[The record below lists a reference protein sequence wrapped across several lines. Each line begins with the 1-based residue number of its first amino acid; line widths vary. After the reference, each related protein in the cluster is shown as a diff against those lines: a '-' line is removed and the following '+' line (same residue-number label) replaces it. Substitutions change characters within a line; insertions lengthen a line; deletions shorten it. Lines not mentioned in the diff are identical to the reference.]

1 MDLKQHLIRIEN
13 HGYYGFTR
21 RVDDFRD
28 NDGNSYTGVIYIL
41 SCIWNGNRSEE
52 NLIIEELKNGDLIGD
67 PEFAFIEFTFSRAL
81 GSLIDRETEDAID
94 LQHIKSIENET
105 FLFNKLDEYKG
116 LKEVFSI
123 DANDYGKDLLNQFDL
138 NKIKMGL
145 GKQIQFLN

>member
-1 MDLKQHLIRIEN
+1 MDLKQHLIYIEN
-13 HGYYGFTR
+13 HGYYGFNR

-28 NDGNSYTGVIYIL
+28 KDGNSYTGVIYIL

-94 LQHIKSIENET
+94 LQLIESMENET
-105 FLFNKLDEYKG
+105 FLFNKKIYNYSNSNNYKSNNSKPFRT
-116 LKEVFSI
+116 LFFHKF
-123 DANDYGKDLLNQFDL
+123 
-138 NKIKMGL
+138 IKNVTKFIG
-145 GKQIQFLN
+145 